1 MSAPL
6 SGRCTCGATAYEMA
20 APPLFTH
27 CCHCTWCQRETGSA
41 FALNAIVEATALTVT
56 RGTTETVTIP
66 TASGRGQTV
75 HRCPACKVA
84 LFSSYGSPLV
94 RFVRVGTL
102 DDPARVPP
110 DVHIYTTTK
119 LPWVVLP
126 EGARVFADYYDRRQE
141 WPAASNARL
150 EAAKA
155 SARAQP

>member
-6 SGRCTCGATAYEMA
+6 TGRCTCGAITYEMT

-27 CCHCTWCQRETGSA
+27 CCHCSWCQRESGSA
-41 FALNAIVEATALTVT
+41 FALNAIVEATGLTVT
-56 RGTTETVTIP
+56 QGTPEAVTIP

-84 LFSSYGSPLV
+84 LYSTYGSPIV

-102 DDPARVPP
+102 DDPAQVPP

-126 EGARVFADYYDRRQE
+126 AEARVFDAYYDRRQE
-141 WPAASNARL
+141 WPAESTARF

-155 SARAQP
+155 AARAQP